1 MSFVSLPSA
10 AFGSADSASV
20 LADAASPLAG
30 SASPGAPSP
39 RPAPASPAPRPAPTE
54 ALSASTTAAGHPT
67 PPPPPTPPTT
77 PITTTHGHAGPP
89 TDGLAANAAAG
100 DPAGDS
106 PSTPTGD
113 STEAGADA
121 DAALNTPDAR
131 RNTHYA
137 GLPTNAA
144 APPPAGDSPGTPTR
158 HVTTNATTA
167 KPTHTPAPN
176 PTAPPAN
183 TPSDSP
189 PSTPSHPQPTAPATN
204 YATGPAPSAPP
215 RPPTTPVPIDTHLER
230 IRSRLTRLTPEQAWD
245 AARQGALLVDI
256 RYAAL
261 RDRDGLI
268 PGALVVERNE
278 LEWRL
283 DPQGSHRLPEADRH
297 DLEIVVLCNEGY
309 ASSLAAASL
318 HDLGLFR
325 ATDLVGGFQAWRAA
339 GLPVTAPAA
348 S

>member
-20 LADAASPLAG
+20 LADAALPLAG

-39 RPAPASPAPRPAPTE
+39 RPAPASPSPRPAPTE
-54 ALSASTTAAGHPT
+54 ALSASITAAGHPT

-77 PITTTHGHAGPP
+77 AIKHGHPGPP
-89 TDGLAANAAAG
+89 TDGLAANAAS
-100 DPAGDS
+100 DEPAGHS
-106 PSTPTGD
+106 SSAHTSD
-113 STEAGADA
+113 STATGTDADA
-121 DAALNTPDAR
+121 DAALNTPDAP

-144 APPPAGDSPGTPTR
+144 PHPPAGDSPGTPTS
-158 HVTTNATTA
+158 HVTANATTA

-189 PSTPSHPQPTAPATN
+189 PSTPTHPQPTAPATN
-204 YATGPAPSAPP
+204 NSPGPAPSAPP

-230 IRSRLTRLTPEQAWD
+230 VRSRLTRLTPEQAWD

-339 GLPVTAPAA
+339 GLPVTAPATP
-348 S
+348 